1 MTTPPSPD
9 HRPTTV
15 LPQQTVEQPAVVTA
29 PATRRSRVW
38 SHVPARLGR
47 ARTSTVV
54 IGCLFV
60 ILLAVNAALPRE
72 AGGSVPVVLPSGQTV
87 DVPRSALPEDAV
99 PATTAPTRTA
109 PASTPAPVPT
119 SAPASTSRAPQTTDD
134 DPESTPSQTTRAP
147 NRSSSAPATT
157 SRAPSTSSAPSS
169 SPEPS
174 AQDEPTETSS
184 APTS

>member
-9 HRPTTV
+9 HRPTSV
-15 LPQQTVEQPAVVTA
+15 LPQQTVEQPAVTTA
-29 PATRRSRVW
+29 PATRRSRIW

-60 ILLAVNAALPRE
+60 LLLAVNAALPRE

-109 PASTPAPVPT
+109 PASTPAPT
-119 SAPASTSRAPQTTDD
+119 SAPAATSRAPQTTED
-134 DPESTPSQTTRAP
+134 DPESTPSETTRAP

-169 SPEPS
+169 SAEPS
-174 AQDEPTETSS
+174 ARDEPSETSS